1 MEFRTK
7 ACALSGVD
15 GIFGK
20 NYCEVVLGVLTLL
33 GRIEIA
39 MSELVEI
46 VDSLENKI
54 SKLLHKVEL
63 LNQAKGRL
71 EEELVQIR
79 QDHEDTRRSVREW
92 EEKYESLKLASSML
106 GSETNKTEAKL
117 KINTLIRELDH
128 CIGQLAE

>member
-1 MEFRTK
+1 M
-7 ACALSGVD
+7 
-15 GIFGK
+15 GIRPVGTNRNNWK
-20 NYCEVVLGVLTLL
+20 NYCLVVLGVLTLFES
-33 GRIEIA
+33 IELP

-71 EEELVQIR
+71 EEELIQIK
-79 QDHEDTRRSVREW
+79 QDHEATKKSVQEW
-92 EEKYESLKLASSML
+92 EEKYETLKLANSML

-128 CIGQLAE
+128 CISQLAE